1 MSAVCGEKR
10 FLASGEDLFGLAVVD
25 HRRRQQADPGVT
37 MLVVVVAEEI
47 TAESAG
53 VLNASEALRKLRAV
67 LHRLELR
74 FRVRVVIGDVRS

>member
-1 MSAVCGEKR
+1 MNRQLLWQDSRGFCGD
-10 FLASGEDLFGLAVVD
+10 FFGYYNND
-25 HRRRQQADPGVT
+25 HRRRHQADPGVV

-53 VLNASEALRKLRAV
+53 VLNASEAFRKLRAV